1 MKKLWLVFAQSV
13 TVCLGIIFIIS
24 LFRNDLITHAPVF
37 SSLNSTATSKAA
49 PPYSFRM
56 AAKKAMPSVVNIFTT
71 KEVSNPHSS
80 IFPNNPELK
89 KFFNDN
95 FPATPEKQLSLGSGV
110 IVLAQGYIL
119 TNDHVIDGAQEIQVV
134 LTDGRVAKANVV
146 GTDPETDLAVLKINL
161 NNLSPITYG
170 SSENVSVGDIAIAIG
185 NPFGVGETVTMG
197 IVSALGRNR
206 LGLNTFENFIQTDAA
221 INPGNSGGA
230 LVDSNGNLIG
240 INTAIYS
247 KSGGSQGI
255 GFSIPVSTA
264 KNVMQAIIE
273 HGEVIRGWIG
283 VEAQDLT
290 PELADSFHLPSTQG
304 ALLAGI
310 LTNGPADKAG
320 AKPGD
325 ILIEVDGH
333 VINDSRDMLNQVATL
348 TPKTKITIKVLRN
361 GRTITLNLTVDK
373 RPKGHI
379 KNPEEQDSP
388 LP

>member
-13 TVCLGIIFIIS
+13 TVCLAVIFIIS
-24 LFRNDLITHAPVF
+24 LFRNDLVTHTTVLNTLG
-37 SSLNSTATSKAA
+37 SSKDNKTSS
-49 PPYSFRM
+49 PYSFRV

-71 KEVSNPHSS
+71 KEVGNPHSS

-95 FPATPEKQLSLGSGV
+95 FPSQPEKQLSLGSGV
-110 IVLAQGYIL
+110 IVMAKGYIL

-134 LTDGRVAKANVV
+134 LSDGRVAKAEVV

-170 SSENVSVGDIAIAIG
+170 SSTQVSVGDIAIAIG

-230 LVDSNGNLIG
+230 LVDANGDLIG

-273 HGEVIRGWIG
+273 HGEVVRGWIG
-283 VEAQDLT
+283 VQAQDLT
-290 PELADSFHLPSTQG
+290 PELADSFHLPNTQG
-304 ALLAGI
+304 ALLSGI
-310 LTNGPADKAG
+310 LSQGPADKAG

-325 ILIEVDGH
+325 ILIEVNGH
-333 VINDSRDMLNQVATL
+333 PINDSQDMLNQVAML
-348 TPKTKITIKVLRN
+348 TPNTQTTIKVLRN
-361 GRTITLNLTVDK
+361 GKPIMLQLLVDK

-379 KNPEEQDSP
+379 KNQEDQDSAP
-388 LP
+388 

>member
-13 TVCLGIIFIIS
+13 TVCLGIIFVVS
-24 LFRNDLITHAPVF
+24 LFRNDLITHTSILTTVD
-37 SSLNSTATSKAA
+37 TASRTKGT
-49 PPYSFRM
+49 PPYSFRV

-80 IFPNNPELK
+80 VFPNNPELK

-95 FPATPEKQLSLGSGV
+95 FPPQPEKQLSLGSGV
-110 IVLAQGYIL
+110 IVLNKGYIL

-134 LTDGRVAKANVV
+134 LSDGRVAKAEVV
-146 GTDPETDLAVLKINL
+146 GTDPETDLAVLKVNL
-161 NNLSPITYG
+161 PNLSAITFG
-170 SSENVSVGDIAIAIG
+170 ASDQVSVGDIAIAIG

-197 IVSALGRNR
+197 IISALGRNR

-230 LVDSNGNLIG
+230 LVDANGNLIG

-264 KNVMQAIIE
+264 KNVMEAIID
-273 HGEVIRGWIG
+273 HGEVVRGWIG

-290 PELADSFHLPSTQG
+290 PELAETFHLPNTEG

-310 LTNGPADKAG
+310 LKNGPADRAG

-325 ILIEVDGH
+325 ILIEVNNH
-333 VINDSRDMLNQVATL
+333 PISDSKDMLNQVAML
-348 TPKTKITIKVLRN
+348 KPKAATTIKVIRN
-361 GRTITLNLTVDK
+361 GKPLTLNLVVDK

-379 KNPEEQDSP
+379 KNLEEQDGP
-388 LP
+388 

>member
-37 SSLNSTATSKAA
+37 SSLNSTATSKVA

-273 HGEVIRGWIG
+273 HGEVVRGWIG